1 MAVVPMKRLELF
13 ALRRDRKAILEL
25 LQRRG
30 VVEVESTQASGEV
43 FRQADTSQAQ
53 QELETQARLLEQ
65 AVELLD
71 HTVPVKKGMLSFLAG
86 RKPVTWEEYQRQ
98 GQEAPALLEQ
108 AREILRLGKQVTDS
122 EAQAQRLEAQ
132 LETLKPWM
140 ALDLPLDAKGTG
152 STRVFLGSFPQA
164 LEEGALKAQLAQRL
178 PQVSGI
184 EAEVLSCQ
192 AQQTCVFLVCLRQD
206 AAQVEEA
213 LRSMGFT
220 YPAVTSPLPPSQQA
234 KALEEEMWQSPHT
247 FCLAGYLPAEDA
259 PGLVGELESRFTL
272 LAEVTQPGPQE
283 DPPVKL
289 KNNFFTE
296 PVEGV
301 VEGYSLPG
309 RHEVDPSA
317 VMAFFYYVLFGMML
331 SDAAYG
337 ILTVVGSA
345 FALRKFPDMELKMRK
360 TLRMFL
366 FCGIST
372 TVWGV
377 LFGSYFGDAIPV
389 IAQTFFHTEIR
400 TTPCG
405 C

>member
-140 ALDLPLDAKGTG
+140 TLDLPLDAKGTG

-164 LEEGALKAQLAQRL
+164 LEEGALKTQLAQRL

-234 KALEEEMWQSPHT
+234 KALEEEIRGARKEREDALREIAGLAPKREELLLAADYISARAEKYQVLGELWQSPHT
-247 FCLAGYLPAEDA
+247 FCLAGYLPAEDT

-283 DPPVKL
+283 
-289 KNNFFTE
+289 
-296 PVEGV
+296 
-301 VEGYSLPG
+301 
-309 RHEVDPSA
+309 
-317 VMAFFYYVLFGMML
+317 
-331 SDAAYG
+331 
-337 ILTVVGSA
+337 
-345 FALRKFPDMELKMRK
+345 
-360 TLRMFL
+360 
-366 FCGIST
+366 
-372 TVWGV
+372 
-377 LFGSYFGDAIPV
+377 
-389 IAQTFFHTEIR
+389 
-400 TTPCG
+400 
-405 C
+405 

>member
-140 ALDLPLDAKGTG
+140 ALDRPLDAKGTG
-152 STRVFLGSFPQA
+152 STRVILGSFPQA

-178 PQVSGI
+178 PQVSGM

-220 YPAVTSPLPPSQQA
+220 YPAVTSPLPPAQQA
-234 KALEEEMWQSPHT
+234 KALEEEIRG
-247 FCLAGYLPAEDA
+247 AGIPQPGEALFKGALRALWGFQLFKRHPVLLPAA
-259 PGLVGELESRFTL
+259 GPGAGHQRDFHGV
-272 LAEVTQPGPQE
+272 QPA
-283 DPPVKL
+283 
-289 KNNFFTE
+289 
-296 PVEGV
+296 
-301 VEGYSLPG
+301 G
-309 RHEVDPSA
+309 RHAGRRRGGGHLLCGGVPHRPQHEHGHQPAGGLCAHQPAA
-317 VMAFFYYVLFGMML
+317 V
-331 SDAAYG
+331 
-337 ILTVVGSA
+337 
-345 FALRKFPDMELKMRK
+345 
-360 TLRMFL
+360 
-366 FCGIST
+366 C
-372 TVWGV
+372 GV
-377 LFGSYFGDAIPV
+377 LRQV
-389 IAQTFFHTEIR
+389 L
-400 TTPCG
+400 
-405 C
+405 